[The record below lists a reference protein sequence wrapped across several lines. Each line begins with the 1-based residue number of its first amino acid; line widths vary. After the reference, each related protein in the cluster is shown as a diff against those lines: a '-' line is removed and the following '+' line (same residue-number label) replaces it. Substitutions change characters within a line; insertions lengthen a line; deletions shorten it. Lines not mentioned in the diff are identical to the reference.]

1 MTGSI
6 RFPPRRVRRA
16 IAVCLKG
23 VRGLTGAP
31 GSLARRGG
39 AGVFWAGLGTT
50 SALLI
55 ASSETAHAQF
65 RPTPLHLNMGSTGSR
80 NAPVTFQSDKVSYDD
95 KAGVVTWTG
104 NVQVWQGDRIMRAD
118 KMTYDR
124 NTGIVA
130 ATGSVASSQP
140 DGSVLFSHY
149 AELTGNMRDGVMTHV
164 NALLMDNAKLAA
176 NGMRRTGGKVNDLT
190 RAVYTACEICAKH
203 PTRAPFWQ
211 FRAYNATQD
220 LQHQQIE
227 FRDVYWDILGIPA
240 FYLPYFSITD
250 PSAKRHS
257 GFLIPGITPHDRY
270 LGTYVTIPYYWVID
284 DQSDVTVQGLFSSKT
299 GPQLSAQ
306 YRNRFN
312 FGTLNILG
320 GVAYDDYRH
329 AGYTNDFGDSVGAQ
343 NDRGIQGY
351 IFARGQASITKTWR
365 GGFNIQIASSANY
378 MRDYRVQG
386 YGSDTL
392 NSNAYLEGF
401 GTGSYSRVDGQFY
414 QGLNQGVIRNSDL
427 PFVMPHYEYSFL
439 SQPDILGGRLGLN
452 TNDFYVYRS
461 DGARDQRGELQAN
474 WDRPFRT
481 SWGQKYLI
489 TMRLDSMVYRA
500 THLNQQPNYYNYAKT
515 AVEGQ
520 VVPTVA
526 VKMNWPF
533 LRQFMKGHGTQ
544 ILEPI
549 AQAIYAPNTGNGSSQ
564 NMPNEDSL
572 NYEFTDSTLFAL
584 NRYQG
589 TDRIDGGLRA
599 NVGMHGN
606 WTWNG
611 HVVDVLVGESFQEHI
626 ERDRLPYSGLNHH
639 MSDVVARARV
649 EPTQYFGFTARTRV
663 NPLNG
668 DIDFGDAL
676 FNLSGP
682 HFGVNGGYV
691 YEPVTPYYYYVND
704 YRNSAPPAVYYQRTN
719 EISGGL
725 STSWANW
732 HASAFARRSL
742 SRKEFVSVGANAGI
756 QNDCFGLDVMY
767 LKQYTTIG
775 GQQRNS
781 TVLFTLTLKSIGAFG
796 LK

>member
-1 MTGSI
+1 MPFPITSFT
-6 RFPPRRVRRA
+6 RFPSRRVRRA
-16 IAVCLKG
+16 DAARLRNTGEESHKL
-23 VRGLTGAP
+23 LTGT
-31 GSLARRGG
+31 G
-39 AGVFWAGLGTT
+39 AFRMGLGAA
-50 SALLI
+50 SVLFA
-55 ASSETAHAQF
+55 ASSQTAYAQF
-65 RPTPLHLNMGSTGSR
+65 RPTPLHVNTGSTSSR
-80 NAPVTFQSDKVSYDD
+80 NDPVTFQSDKVSYDD
-95 KAGVVTWTG
+95 HAGVVTWTG

-124 NTGIVA
+124 NTGVVA
-130 ATGSVASSQP
+130 ATGNVASSQP

-164 NALLMDNAKLAA
+164 NALMNDNAKLAA
-176 NGMRRTGGKVNDLT
+176 NGMRRTGGKINDLT
-190 RAVYTACEICAKH
+190 RAVYTACEICAKN
-203 PTRAPFWQ
+203 PSRAPFWQ

-220 LQHQQIE
+220 LQHQEID
-227 FRDVYWDILGIPA
+227 FRDVYWDILGIPVL
-240 FYLPYFSITD
+240 YLPYFSMTD

-257 GFLIPGITPHDRY
+257 GFLMAGVTPHDRY

-284 DQSDVTVQGLFSSKT
+284 DQSDLTVQGLFSTKT
-299 GPQLSAQ
+299 GPQLSTQ

-329 AGYTNDFGDSVGAQ
+329 KGYTNDFGDAVGAQ

-351 IFARGQASITKTWR
+351 VFARGEASITKAWR
-365 GGFNIQIASSANY
+365 GGFNVQIASSANY

-392 NSNAYLEGF
+392 NSTAYLEGF
-401 GTGSYSRVDGQFY
+401 GTGAYSRLDGQFY

-427 PFVMPHYEYSFL
+427 PFVLPHYEYSFL
-439 SQPDILGGRLGLN
+439 SQPDIFGGRLGVN

-461 DGARDQRGELQAN
+461 NGVRDQRGEVQLN
-474 WDRPFRT
+474 WNRPFRT
-481 SWGQKYLI
+481 SLGQKYLV
-489 TMRLDSMVYRA
+489 TLRLDSMVYRA
-500 THLNQQPNYYNYAKT
+500 THLYQQPAYYNYGRT
-515 AVEGQ
+515 AVVGQ

-544 ILEPI
+544 IFEPI
-549 AQAIYAPNTGNGSSQ
+549 VQAIYAPNTGDGMSR

-572 NYEFTDSTLFAL
+572 NYEFTDSTLFSL
-584 NRYQG
+584 NRFQG
-589 TDRIDGGLRA
+589 TDRIDGGLRG

-611 HVVDVLVGESFQEHI
+611 HVVDILVGESFQEHI
-626 ERDRLPYSGLNHH
+626 EHDRLPYSGLNHH

-649 EPTQYFGFTARTRV
+649 EPTQYLGFTARTRV
-663 NPLNG
+663 NPKNG

-676 FNLSGP
+676 FNINGP
-682 HFGVNGGYV
+682 HFGINGGYV
-691 YEPVTPYYYYVND
+691 WEPVTPFYYYVND
-704 YRNSAPPAVYYQRTN
+704 YRTANPPSVYYQRMN
-719 EISGGL
+719 EISGGV
-725 STSWANW
+725 STSWASW
-732 HASAFARRSL
+732 HASVFARRAL
-742 SRKEFVSVGANAGI
+742 SRKQFVAIGANAGI

-781 TVLFTLTLKSIGAFG
+781 TVLFTVTLKSIGAFG